1 MSKRQDQANSLLR
14 DLVADFLNEHK
25 TLGTLITVT
34 RCEVADNFKTATC
47 FLTIFPQTSA
57 EGGLAQA
64 KTQLHNL
71 REWLRDKIS
80 WRSLPVLD
88 FSLDKGDK

>member
-14 DLVADFLNEHK
+14 DLVAEFLNEHK

-34 RCEVADNFKTATC
+34 HCEVADNFKTATC
-47 FLTIFPQTSA
+47 FLSIFPRASA
-57 EGGLAQA
+57 ESGLAQA
-64 KTQLHNL
+64 KAELHDL

-88 FSLDKGDK
+88 FSLNKGDK